1 MIYHDG
7 RRDSLAFFRE
17 HRDLIGEIKSVTLVD
32 YNNVDVMLYCFKIV
46 GEMGEIWLSNW
57 YLKSYV
63 DTILRALGY
72 PEEAIDAATKN
83 EFDFGPPNRWKPK
96 LVRRVTMQHP
106 AEATLASAEEVL
118 DFIHEYYIENNEIMP
133 TAKEIRDGC
142 DSVVSISMAH
152 SRLYLL
158 RDRGEILIQHRKTR
172 GIVLL

>member
-32 YNNVDVMLYCFKIV
+32 YNNVDVILYCFKIV

-57 YLKSYV
+57 YLQSYV
-63 DTILRALGY
+63 DTILKELGY

-96 LVRRVTMQHP
+96 LVRRVTMRRP
-106 AEATLASAEEVL
+106 SEATLASAEEVL
-118 DFIHEYYIENNEIMP
+118 DFIHEYHTENKIMP
-133 TAKEIRDGC
+133 MAWEIRDGC
-142 DSVVSISMAH
+142 DSVTSTSIAH
-152 SRLYLL
+152 DRLRFL
-158 RDRGEILIQHRKTR
+158 RDRGDIYIHHKKVR